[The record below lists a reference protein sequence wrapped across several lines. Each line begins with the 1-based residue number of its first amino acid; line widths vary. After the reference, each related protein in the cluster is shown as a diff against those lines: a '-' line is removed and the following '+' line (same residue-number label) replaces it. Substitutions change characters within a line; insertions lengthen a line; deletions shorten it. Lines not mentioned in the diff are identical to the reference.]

1 MYKCIKFIN
10 CKCIS
15 VVYIPIEWVHS
26 EWTPCESIIFN
37 AFQEQR
43 EVIDCLVNGIKNTK
57 YSENV
62 RKFSMN
68 QQYYSMAAYKSLR
81 LFFNKN
87 LPARRTLQ
95 MWYTAVDGSP
105 GISGSAIDII
115 REKAESYLAENKRQL
130 YLTLMWDEMSIR
142 KALCYCNENQTFI
155 GFSTVNNSSQHSDND
170 NSSKLKLAK
179 DALVY
184 MVVGSDFKLPI
195 AYELLTGL
203 ESVDRAALTLRAI
216 KSIEEAG
223 ARVMSFTGDGIITNI
238 TTVEILGAKFNE
250 GKPFFTSPT
259 HPEQKIYVIFDPP
272 HMLKLVRKHFSSNMI
287 YHQDQLVDWELLN
300 TLVKKQSSDNFNLC
314 NKLTKTHM
322 NWHQKPMNV
331 RLAAETISKS
341 VADTLD
347 QLRTDGYEEFENCA
361 ITTEFIRFFNNAF
374 DILNFGENRK
384 GDGRF
389 KQKICEDTANPI
401 FEFAESFKRYI
412 SQLELRQK
420 TKTVP
425 ILLSSAERGF
435 FGFFTNFVSLQ
446 GIYEDFVLNG
456 PLEEFY
462 TFQFSQD
469 HLETF
474 FSLIR

>member
-1 MYKCIKFIN
+1 M
-10 CKCIS
+10 
-15 VVYIPIEWVHS
+15 
-26 EWTPCESIIFN
+26 
-37 AFQEQR
+37 
-43 EVIDCLVNGIKNTK
+43 
-57 YSENV
+57 
-62 RKFSMN
+62 
-68 QQYYSMAAYKSLR
+68 
-81 LFFNKN
+81 
-87 LPARRTLQ
+87 
-95 MWYTAVDGSP
+95 
-105 GISGSAIDII
+105 
-115 REKAESYLAENKRQL
+115 
-130 YLTLMWDEMSIR
+130 
-142 KALCYCNENQTFI
+142 
-155 GFSTVNNSSQHSDND
+155 
-170 NSSKLKLAK
+170 KLAK

-389 KQKICEDTANPI
+389 KQKICEDTANQI

>member
-142 KALCYCNENQTFI
+142 KALVI
-155 GFSTVNNSSQHSDND
+155 
-170 NSSKLKLAK
+170 
-179 DALVY
+179 
-184 MVVGSDFKLPI
+184 
-195 AYELLTGL
+195 
-203 ESVDRAALTLRAI
+203 
-216 KSIEEAG
+216 
-223 ARVMSFTGDGIITNI
+223 VM
-238 TTVEILGAKFNE
+238 
-250 GKPFFTSPT
+250 
-259 HPEQKIYVIFDPP
+259 
-272 HMLKLVRKHFSSNMI
+272 
-287 YHQDQLVDWELLN
+287 
-300 TLVKKQSSDNFNLC
+300 
-314 NKLTKTHM
+314 
-322 NWHQKPMNV
+322 
-331 RLAAETISKS
+331 
-341 VADTLD
+341 
-347 QLRTDGYEEFENCA
+347 
-361 ITTEFIRFFNNAF
+361 
-374 DILNFGENRK
+374 
-384 GDGRF
+384 
-389 KQKICEDTANPI
+389 
-401 FEFAESFKRYI
+401 
-412 SQLELRQK
+412 K
-420 TKTVP
+420 TK
-425 ILLSSAERGF
+425 R
-435 FGFFTNFVSLQ
+435 SL
-446 GIYEDFVLNG
+446 VLV
-456 PLEEFY
+456 
-462 TFQFSQD
+462 Q
-469 HLETF
+469 
-474 FSLIR
+474 